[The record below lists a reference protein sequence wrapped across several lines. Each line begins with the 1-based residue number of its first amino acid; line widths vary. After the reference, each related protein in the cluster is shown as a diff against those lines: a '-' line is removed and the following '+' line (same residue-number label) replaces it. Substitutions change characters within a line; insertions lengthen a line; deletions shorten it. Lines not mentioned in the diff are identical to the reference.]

1 MQLGFFDSLHKWL
14 ATMVNLK
21 FSGRDNGVKLM
32 QYLREGLVLHLFET
46 VVLKSGGGCILL
58 RSSMTEAER
67 VRRGQERERRVK
79 TRREIAEM
87 EEEEEEEAIERS
99 L

>member
-1 MQLGFFDSLHKWL
+1 MQLGFFDSLQKWL

-21 FSGRDNGVKLM
+21 ISGRNNGVKLM
-32 QYLREGLVLHLFET
+32 QYLREGLVLQLFKT
-46 VVLKSGGGCILL
+46 VVLKSGGGCKLL

-67 VRRGQERERRVK
+67 VRRGQEGED
-79 TRREIAEM
+79 
-87 EEEEEEEAIERS
+87 EEAIERS